1 MRNTRSRQEAASA
14 AGAAAREL
22 RKGRTWHGT
31 GSWIGRAG
39 AALTAALV
47 LAGAAACGG
56 DRGPDRAAP
65 GETAAGGPEAA
76 PTVGRTTPE
85 GGTGSA
91 RAAATPAEASA
102 GPDSGTRGAEPT
114 PEVTGPVD
122 WESASGAFRDGRYD
136 EAVSLFRAYAS
147 QKPDNPWGHYMLG
160 LSAWKAR
167 RPQLAEEG
175 FRAALDRDP
184 NHVKSLVNLSR
195 LLLDQDRTEDA
206 GSTIEHALEVVP
218 DDPVVLRVAGNV
230 RTAQGRLEEAEDLYR
245 ASAVRDPEQ
254 AWSLNDLGL
263 VLVRL
268 GRYDE
273 ALAPLARA
281 VTLEPGEPAFQ
292 NNLGLALERT
302 GHPDQA
308 AGAYRRALESEP
320 DYRKA
325 QVSLER
331 VRDREPEPGTT
342 PVDLASLAETFTV
355 ASRVPVPPDS
365 TGL

>member
-1 MRNTRSRQEAASA
+1 MQNARSEQEAASA

-56 DRGPDRAAP
+56 DQGPNRAAP

-76 PTVGRTTPE
+76 PTVGRTTPD
-85 GGTGSA
+85 GGTVPA
-91 RAAATPAEASA
+91 RASATPAEASA
-102 GPDSGTRGAEPT
+102 GTDSGTQVAEPT

-122 WESASGAFRDGRYD
+122 WETAAGAYRDGRYD

-184 NHVKSLVNLSR
+184 NHVKSLVNLTR
-195 LLLDQDRTEDA
+195 LLLEQDRTEDA
-206 GSTIEHALEVVP
+206 GATIEHALEVVP
-218 DDPVVLRVAGNV
+218 DDPVALRVAGNV

-308 AGAYRRALESEP
+308 TEAYRRALESEP

-355 ASRVPVPPDS
+355 ASRVTVPPDS

>member
-1 MRNTRSRQEAASA
+1 MRNARIQNGAASA

-31 GSWIGRAG
+31 GCWIGRAG
-39 AALTAALV
+39 AALAAALV

-56 DRGPDRAAP
+56 DEGPTRNAP

-76 PTVGRTTPE
+76 PAVGRTTP
-85 GGTGSA
+85 GDGSA
-91 RAAATPAEASA
+91 VSRPGSAVAGAPASA
-102 GPDSGTRGAEPT
+102 GTGTPGTEST

-122 WESASGAFRDGRYD
+122 WTSASGAYRDGRYD
-136 EAVSLFRAYAS
+136 EAVTLFRAYAS
-147 QKPDNPWGHYMLG
+147 QKPDNAWGHYMLG
-160 LSAWKAR
+160 LSAWKAG
-167 RPQLAEEG
+167 RPRLAEEG

-184 NHVKSLVNLSR
+184 DHVKTLVNLSR
-195 LLLDQDRTEDA
+195 LLLEQDRTGDA
-206 GSTIEHALEVVP
+206 GATIEHALEVAP

-245 ASAVRDPEQ
+245 ASALRDPEQ

-292 NNLGLALERT
+292 NNLGAALERT
-302 GHPDQA
+302 GHPAQA
-308 AGAYRRALESEP
+308 AEAYRRALESTP

-331 VRDREPEPGTT
+331 VRGREPGPGTT
-342 PVDLASLAETFTV
+342 PVDLAALAETFTV
-355 ASRVPVPPDS
+355 ASRAPVPPDS